1 MACHP
6 LKMFEKRLLSSF
18 RSVVLQDLV
27 ADHRADLLLI
37 TRPEAVG
44 DLNTCPLRS
53 QGKRDILPEPSPP
66 LCHGVGLSLLKVAQ
80 GSKEFWW

>member
-44 DLNTCPLRS
+44 DLNTCLSEVR
-53 QGKRDILPEPSPP
+53 GKGTFYQNHLLLSAMV
-66 LCHGVGLSLLKVAQ
+66 LVCHY
-80 GSKEFWW
+80 